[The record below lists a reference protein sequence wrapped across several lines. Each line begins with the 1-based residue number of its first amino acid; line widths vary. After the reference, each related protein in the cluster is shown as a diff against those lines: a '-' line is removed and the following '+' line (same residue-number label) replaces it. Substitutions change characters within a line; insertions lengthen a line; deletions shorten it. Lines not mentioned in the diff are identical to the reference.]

1 MNGNPGVTNK
11 NFIEYVSAARARD
24 YERAKK
30 ILRISIAIEPQDG
43 KYYIHLAGV
52 YSEEGE
58 YRKAIFALNRAM
70 KLSVDFKSLYLVLA
84 YCYDGLGNT
93 SAAREI
99 VEQELKV
106 NQNSLFFKNLLI
118 SIFIK
123 DENYLDARIAAK
135 DLLEHPEI
143 DKKKFIE
150 ISNTL
155 ISFIDIRSAF
165 VDFDNLSIRST
176 DENVSSILEAYRE
189 ALRNVVQS
197 QEIVKVCNI
206 DEMERENLWRE
217 LPLSQHRKL
226 LHIHD
231 AHVGV
236 SSQTIMVGDRIC
248 RDLCYHLEPNAL
260 SDVVT
265 LSNTKFGARR
275 NSKSIKVDEAVF
287 IGGGKNYYHW
297 MVDYLPGLGI
307 LEEKNLFRDLPVIFN
322 GELTLFQ
329 KQSLEQIGFD
339 FSRHLDP
346 GEERV
351 IHCSQL
357 WATTR
362 SSKRKT
368 VMGMPDWWQ
377 SEVENETLSWLRNAF
392 LNTPPH
398 GGAGRKLYL
407 SRGNAR
413 FRRLLNDQEVVEL
426 MLDAGYD
433 IIYPDQLSI
442 GEQVSLFSEA
452 SHVVGVH
459 GAAFT
464 NIVFMSPGAKIMEIV
479 GKYKPPQ
486 FYKKISGIL
495 NISHGVIEA
504 EIERIDKKTLSQ
516 DPRFGD
522 ISVDILDLRRR
533 LANFD
538 GSFSR

>member
-1 MNGNPGVTNK
+1 MNGNPSVINK
-11 NFIEYVSAARARD
+11 NLVEYVAAARAGD

-30 ILRISIAIEPQDG
+30 ILRLSIAIDPQEE
-43 KYYIHLAGV
+43 KYYINLAGV

-58 YRKAIFALNRAM
+58 YRKAISALNLVK
-70 KLSVDFKSLYLVLA
+70 KLSIDVKSLYLVLA

-99 VEQELKV
+99 AEQELLK
-106 NQNSLFFKNLLI
+106 NKDSFFFKNLLI
-118 SIFIK
+118 SICIK
-123 DENYLDARIAAK
+123 DENYLYSEIVAK

-143 DKKKFIE
+143 DGKKFIE
-150 ISNTL
+150 ISNIL
-155 ISFIDIRSAF
+155 ISLIDIRTAF
-165 VDFDNLSIRST
+165 VDFDNLSIKSI
-176 DENVSSILEAYRE
+176 DKNVVGILEAYRE
-189 ALRNVVQS
+189 TLRNVLPS
-197 QEIVKVCNI
+197 QEFVKVCNI
-206 DEMERENLWRE
+206 DEMERENLWRQ

-231 AHVGV
+231 AHVGI

-248 RDLCYHLEPNAL
+248 RDLCYHLEPNAS
-260 SDVVT
+260 SDIMT
-265 LSNTKFGARR
+265 FSNTKFGARK
-275 NSKSIKVDEAVF
+275 NLKSIKVDEAIF

-329 KQSLEQIGFD
+329 KQSLEHIGFD

-368 VMGMPDWWQ
+368 IMGMPDWWQ
-377 SEVENETLSWLRNAF
+377 SEVEIETITWLRNAF
-392 LNTPPH
+392 LNTPSRD
-398 GGAGRKLYL
+398 GAGRKLYL
-407 SRGNAR
+407 SRGDAR
-413 FRRLLNDQEVVEL
+413 FRRLLNDEEVVEL

-433 IIYPDQLSI
+433 VIYPDQLSI

-464 NIVFMSPGAKIMEIV
+464 NIVFMSPGTKVMEIV

-486 FYKKISGIL
+486 FYKKISSIL
-495 NISHGVIEA
+495 NISHDMIEA
-504 EIERIDKKTLSQ
+504 DIQRIEKKSLLR

-522 ISVDILDLRRR
+522 ISVDILDLRRK
-533 LANFD
+533 LTNFD
-538 GSFSR
+538 GYFCR